1 MFLILSTP
9 YTIEITLS
17 PAINRRQ
24 LLPSSLHGIAF
35 RISAKKFDEFNLQ
48 ALTNKKLKNI
58 LKEI

>member
-9 YTIEITLS
+9 YTIEIALS

-35 RISAKKFDEFNLQ
+35 RISAKTLDEFNL
-48 ALTNKKLKNI
+48 
-58 LKEI
+58 